1 MRHLFALAV
10 MVGLC
15 GCSAT
20 GAKFKDHPAYTEPV
34 SRDLARVVVFR
45 MDKAQNSTVATTMEI
60 DGLVFGTLKEK
71 GFVWHD
77 IDTKRHLLRADVPSE
92 QGTCLLAFE
101 IAAGET
107 GYFQVAPR
115 AANAVAK
122 TPGTIARFITDAL
135 LPGVAPL
142 ILGEMATQAGAVLE
156 SAGKQCG
163 GPFSVVRVPPATAEP
178 LIMDLRESVK

>member
-20 GAKFKDHPAYTEPV
+20 GAKFRDHPAYTEPV
-34 SRDLARVVVFR
+34 PVDQARVVVFR

-92 QGTCLLAFE
+92 LGTCLLAFE
-101 IAAGET
+101 LDAGET

-122 TPGTIARFITDAL
+122 TPGNIAQFIFPGL
-135 LPGVAPL
+135 LPL
-142 ILGEMATQAGAVLE
+142 ILTEMAIQTGAVLE
-156 SAGKQCG
+156 SAGKMCG